1 MGQAKIVKKYMSFLE
16 AKNAPTSTISLS
28 DALSY
33 LHSTTSIPII
43 HRDVKSTNILLDDD
57 FTAIVSDFGTSRL
70 IPRDQKQL
78 ETVVQGTFGYLDL
91 EYMLTN

>member
-1 MGQAKIVKKYMSFLE
+1 MYLSNVGQAKIVKKYMSFLE

-43 HRDVKSTNILLDDD
+43 HRDVSLQTYCLTMILLQYSL
-57 FTAIVSDFGTSRL
+57 T
-70 IPRDQKQL
+70 L
-78 ETVVQGTFGYLDL
+78 ELQGWFQ
-91 EYMLTN
+91 EIKSN